1 MHPDAV
7 VGARDLPPKFR
18 HLEAHEEDDVA
29 LPAAPEPL
37 ETTAP
42 TSTSG
47 LLPVNG
53 LDLKEYIQELEKS
66 LIEQAL
72 DDCSGVVARA
82 ADRLRL
88 RRTTLVEKMRKYD
101 LLNPAAAAA
110 EA

>member
-1 MHPDAV
+1 M
-7 VGARDLPPKFR
+7 
-18 HLEAHEEDDVA
+18 A
-29 LPAAPEPL
+29 LPAVSEPVL
-37 ETTAP
+37 LAGTAA
-42 TSTSG
+42 SAAAAG

-53 LDLKEYIQELEKS
+53 LDLKEYIQDLEKS

-101 LLNPAAAAA
+101 LLNSAAAA